1 MRAFRFGSVNVTATR
16 GVPTKSLGRLHWP
29 GGNKFS
35 LSRRATRFPALARQ
49 LEALMRRDDWKILL
63 YMLLAF
69 SLMVL
74 LAVVV
79 INAGGQR

>member
-1 MRAFRFGSVNVTATR
+1 
-16 GVPTKSLGRLHWP
+16 
-29 GGNKFS
+29 
-35 LSRRATRFPALARQ
+35 
-49 LEALMRRDDWKILL
+49 MRRDDWKILL